1 MSRDKQ
7 FADKLSELLGLFLRE
22 DVRSENGVDDNG
34 QPTIKLI
41 DDEQEIGI
49 EISAEVGSSMHG
61 YFASLR
67 IVEIDAFQPPELT
80 AKQAD
85 LPLERGRIGYHFWN
99 REGGFEG
106 PLKIS
111 TRREVQ
117 FTSASDSDASW
128 HQDGRY
134 AWAGDKKHKHPRD
147 LVKRIVPPGEGP
159 DED

>member
-1 MSRDKQ
+1 MSYKQ
-7 FADKLSELLGLFLRE
+7 SAAKLSELLGLFLRE
-22 DVRSENGVDDNG
+22 DVRSENGVDDSG

-67 IVEIDAFQPPELT
+67 INEVDAFTPPALT
-80 AKQAD
+80 EKQAA

-99 REGGFEG
+99 REGSFEG

-111 TRREVQ
+111 SRKDVQ
-117 FTSASDSDASW
+117 FESASDSDAAW
-128 HQDGRY
+128 YQDGRF
-134 AWAGDKKHKHPRD
+134 AWAGDKKHQHPRD

-159 DED
+159 DEE